1 MSARVAQWSLDQTIR
16 EGVEYL
22 PTFWSLVGL
31 HQELAQTE
39 RKFARAV
46 LIERRADAVRRKA
59 SPRRIAQLDEQIR
72 RLPRR

>member
-1 MSARVAQWSLDQTIR
+1 MSHLARQWSLDQTIR

-22 PTFWSLVGL
+22 PAFWKLVGL

-39 RKFARAV
+39 RKLERAV
-46 LIERRADAVRRKA
+46 LFERRAEAIRRKA

-72 RLPRR
+72 RLK